1 MEKENKEENRA
12 DFSKSFEQKTR
23 NFADFFFAACRVLKR
38 IDRSIFLKKIFLN
51 LLRK

>member
-23 NFADFFFAACRVLKR
+23 NFADFFLLNADFSKEM
-38 IDRSIFLKKIFLN
+38 IDLSFYFYFFLFFEN
-51 LLRK
+51 

>member
-23 NFADFFFAACRVLKR
+23 NFADFFFAACRLLR
-38 IDRSIFLKKIFLN
+38 TIDRSIFLFLFFFIF
-51 LLRK
+51 